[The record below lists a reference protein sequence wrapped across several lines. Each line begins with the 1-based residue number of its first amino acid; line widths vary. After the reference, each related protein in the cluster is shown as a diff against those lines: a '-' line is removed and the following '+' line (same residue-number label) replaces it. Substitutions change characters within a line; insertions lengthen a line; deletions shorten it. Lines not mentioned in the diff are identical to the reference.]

1 MGSGRMSVTLEKVDE
16 VRNRT
21 GASYSEAKEALEF
34 TGGDV
39 LEAIVYIEQ
48 LRQEPPKKDS
58 FADDLSDR
66 SSEIVEML
74 KELVK
79 KGQVTRIL
87 LQKDGATVLDV
98 PVVAGAVGALI
109 FTGATSVGILAALA
123 TGCDLKIVK
132 ENDDVID
139 IREILEDTAETV
151 KEKADDIIKHF
162 SKDEADQK
170 SESDE
175 DSSQETDEDSSDE
188 PTQDPEDDVVVN
200 ASFIKV
206 EDDEASQTD
215 EEKPEE

>member
-1 MGSGRMSVTLEKVDE
+1 MSVTLEKVDE

-48 LRQEPPKKDS
+48 MRQEIPKKDS

-66 SSEIVEML
+66 GTEIIEKL

-87 LQKDGATVLDV
+87 LQKDGSTVLDI
-98 PVVAGAVGALI
+98 PIVAGAVGALI
-109 FTGATSVGILAALA
+109 FTGATAVGILAALA
-123 TGCDLKIVK
+123 TGCELMIVK
-132 ENDDVID
+132 DNEDVID

-151 KEKADDIIKHF
+151 KGKAEDVMKQFTKEEEAEKA
-162 SKDEADQK
+162 
-170 SESDE
+170 
-175 DSSQETDEDSSDE
+175 E
-188 PTQDPEDDVVVN
+188 PTEEEAAEETEEPVEEAEEKEDDVVVT
-200 ASFIKV
+200 ASFIKEDQAV
-206 EDDEASQTD
+206 EIAEA
-215 EEKPEE
+215 EEKPQE

>member
-1 MGSGRMSVTLEKVDE
+1 MSVTLEKVDE

-48 LRQEPPKKDS
+48 MRQEPPKKDN
-58 FADDLSDR
+58 FTDDLSDR
-66 SSEIVEML
+66 GSEIIDKL

-87 LQKDGATVLDV
+87 LQKDGNTVLDI
-98 PVVAGAVGALI
+98 PIVAGAVGALI
-109 FTGATSVGILAALA
+109 FTGATAVGILAALA
-123 TGCDLKIVK
+123 TGCELMIVK

-151 KEKADDIIKHF
+151 KGKAEEVMKSF
-162 SKDEADQK
+162 SKEEGAQEGEVEPEMDENQAKTPFEDD
-170 SESDE
+170 DE
-175 DSSQETDEDSSDE
+175 VVTTTFIQPDE
-188 PTQDPEDDVVVN
+188 P
-200 ASFIKV
+200 S
-206 EDDEASQTD
+206 
-215 EEKPEE
+215 EEKKTEE